1 MISSDRSAA
10 STNGYTSFDRTV
22 YLETVPAN
30 QVELALWLEAERMA
44 FLKID
49 QGRFD
54 TERKVVEEERRM
66 RLNEPYGT
74 LIETALPQIFS
85 VHPYSWAP
93 IGKIPHLRAA
103 SVEELRS
110 FWTKYYVPSNATLI
124 IVGAVHHKDAQ
135 KLAEK
140 YFGWIPKY
148 PVPKQVTIKEPLP
161 AKPRTITIQQENAP
175 APLVAIVYRSAP
187 ATSDDDVPLTLLSMI
202 LGEGDSSRLY
212 RELVAQKQLAVNV
225 LTEAYSL
232 EQDGLFIAGAMLAP
246 VGGEPNEVIGI
257 IQTHIEKLRTEPVND
272 RELTKARNQMLKHFV
287 TSTLTVESRASM
299 LGQAVIDE
307 GNVANVNNRY
317 EQVKKTTAADL
328 LRVAKKYLVPQ
339 RVLVVNVPRNLPGTL
354 PSVPGNDP
362 VQNAQKT
369 AAPEKAA
376 PQAGRDNLKR
386 PADWPV
392 RPPLATD
399 LIVTKTPK
407 YSEHK
412 LANGLKVIVV
422 PKHEV
427 PFITVQLGLQA
438 GSWTETKPG
447 TASMAMQMLTQGYGQ
462 IYRRPACRRA

>member
-1 MISSDRSAA
+1 M
-10 STNGYTSFDRTV
+10 
-22 YLETVPAN
+22 
-30 QVELALWLEAERMA
+30 
-44 FLKID
+44 
-49 QGRFD
+49 
-54 TERKVVEEERRM
+54 
-66 RLNEPYGT
+66 
-74 LIETALPQIFS
+74 
-85 VHPYSWAP
+85 
-93 IGKIPHLRAA
+93 
-103 SVEELRS
+103 
-110 FWTKYYVPSNATLI
+110 
-124 IVGAVHHKDAQ
+124 
-135 KLAEK
+135 
-140 YFGWIPKY
+140 
-148 PVPKQVTIKEPLP
+148 
-161 AKPRTITIQQENAP
+161 
-175 APLVAIVYRSAP
+175 
-187 ATSDDDVPLTLLSMI
+187 PLTLLSMI

-212 RELVAQKQLAVNV
+212 RELIAQKQLAVNV

-317 EQVKKTTAADL
+317 EQVKKTTGADL

-447 TASMAMQMLTQGYGQ
+447 TASMAMQMLTKGTAKYTEGQLADELETHAITLEGKGQMDSSILYGSFVTDQ
-462 IYRRPACRRA
+462 LGRAMNLMSEVVLTPTFPQEEFAKLRNQVLTSLAVRSEEPDYKAEKELRRVLYGSHPYAD